1 MYHNTLQQF
10 ADQFGLIAHG
20 EVVPAHV
27 SRSSWS
33 RAVHRG
39 YLSILQPGIGA
50 VTNTQQ
56 SPEQRIAAAVRASGK
71 DAMAGG
77 ATAAWLHGVSLPFI
91 EPIHILSPTRPLHR
105 KLVGAVV
112 HRPID
117 TYDLSPIDT
126 QGIPSTSPFRTL
138 LDTCAWNPA
147 LAHRVLEHF
156 LVADQFTIQ
165 SAWRQLFLHAKQGR
179 PGITQLKN
187 LLNKWDLDTAQP
199 ESVLEAKML
208 SLCFMNKLPPFEF
221 QAQVGNYRVDFL
233 WRQYRAIVECDGF
246 TYHGST
252 RDAFEN
258 DRLRD
263 AELQSLGYTVWR
275 FSFRQIAF
283 EPKLVASHLERGF
296 SAQNVAKNETYGAEN
311 TQGGGGI
318 CR

>member
-1 MYHNTLQQF
+1 MQHNTLHQF

-20 EVVPAHV
+20 EVVPFHV

-39 YLSILQPGIGA
+39 QLSILQPGIAA
-50 VTNTQQ
+50 VAHTQE

-71 DAMAGG
+71 EAMAAG
-77 ATAAWLHGVSLPFI
+77 ATAAWLHGVSLPLV
-91 EPIHILSPTRPLHR
+91 EPIHILSPTRPIHR
-105 KLVGAVV
+105 RLVGAVV

-117 TYDLSPIDT
+117 LHDLSPVNA
-126 QGIPSTSPFRTL
+126 QGIPATSPFRTL
-138 LDTCAWNPA
+138 LDTCAWNRG

-156 LVADQFTIQ
+156 LVAEQFTIH

-179 PGITQLKN
+179 PGITHLKN
-187 LLNKWDLDTAQP
+187 LLNEWDLDTEQP

-208 SLCFMNKLPPFEF
+208 SLCFTNKLPPFEF
-221 QAQVGNYRVDFL
+221 QAQVGKYRVDFL
-233 WRQYRAIVECDGF
+233 WRQFRAIVECDGF

-283 EPKLVASHLERGF
+283 EPKLVAAHLERGF
-296 SAQNVAKNETYGAEN
+296 SAQNVAKNDTYGAEN
-311 TQGGGGI
+311 TQVGGGV

>member
-1 MYHNTLQQF
+1 MHHNTLHQF

-27 SRSSWS
+27 SRSAWS

-39 YLSILQPGIGA
+39 QLSILQPGIGA
-50 VTNTQQ
+50 VAHTQQ

-71 DAMAGG
+71 DAMAAG
-77 ATAAWLHGVSLPFI
+77 ATAAWLHGVSLPLI
-91 EPIHILSPTRPLHR
+91 EPIHVLSPTRPVHR

-112 HRPID
+112 HRPTD
-117 TYDLSPIDT
+117 TCDLSPIST

-138 LDTCAWNPA
+138 LDTCAWNPG

-156 LVADQFTIQ
+156 LVADQFTVH

-187 LLNKWDLDTAQP
+187 LLNKWDLDTEQP

-221 QAQVGNYRVDFL
+221 QAQVGKYRVDFL
-233 WRQYRAIVECDGF
+233 WQQFRAIVECDGF

-275 FSFRQIAF
+275 FSFRQIVF
-283 EPKLVASHLERGF
+283 EPKLVASRLEKAF
-296 SAQNVAKNETYGAEN
+296 SAQNVAINVTYGAEN
-311 TQGGGGI
+311 TQVGGGG